1 MAAAHLMW
9 FGDIRRPIPLITSRQ
24 FFRSASAFRMIGF
37 VSRDSVIGATALLIA
52 LTVVVTWPQA
62 FHMRTQVVAHE
73 DTLLSMWRLGWI
85 AHALKADPAHL
96 FDGNIFYPNVHT
108 LAYSDATLLE
118 GVVAA
123 PWLWAHANPVLVY
136 NLLLLGGIVS
146 SGVGMFVLVRHLT
159 KNPDAAL
166 VSAAIFTIAPYRI
179 EHFMHLELQWTVWM
193 PLTLL
198 AIHRIFEDGSIR
210 RGVVAGLLLSLQLL
224 SSVYYGVFLGMI
236 TAVFIL
242 LLAASQPSRV
252 RSAVVP
258 LCVAA
263 IVPAFVALVYAR
275 PYVDVARLFGT
286 RDAAEIANFSAY
298 LSSYITAP
306 TQNWIW
312 GWTGATVDGNERH
325 LFPGLITV
333 ALAVVAFANNPRRR
347 SPWIYLVLAIVAFQ
361 FSLGMN
367 SAVYRWMHH
376 HIWALEGFRA
386 PARFAVLVVCALA
399 VLAGFGFEYL
409 QRLVSRRSAL
419 LATVLV
425 ALAIECGSGPLP
437 MDTVPTQLPDVYKFL
452 KTRNQAVVVEL
463 PIDDGHLTRLFMY
476 WSAQHL
482 SRLVNGYSGMTPRD
496 YEETLARMRTFP
508 DAAAIARLRELDVR
522 YILVH
527 EFFFREQQRTALIL
541 ELARRPDLI
550 PNGKYRNWVGT
561 TQVFELKPADQSSS
575 SQNDKRSNV
584 Q

>member
-1 MAAAHLMW
+1 
-9 FGDIRRPIPLITSRQ
+9 
-24 FFRSASAFRMIGF
+24 
-37 VSRDSVIGATALLIA
+37 
-52 LTVVVTWPQA
+52 
-62 FHMRTQVVAHE
+62 
-73 DTLLSMWRLGWI
+73 
-85 AHALKADPAHL
+85 
-96 FDGNIFYPNVHT
+96 
-108 LAYSDATLLE
+108 
-118 GVVAA
+118 
-123 PWLWAHANPVLVY
+123 
-136 NLLLLGGIVS
+136 
-146 SGVGMFVLVRHLT
+146 
-159 KNPDAAL
+159 
-166 VSAAIFTIAPYRI
+166 
-179 EHFMHLELQWTVWM
+179 
-193 PLTLL
+193 
-198 AIHRIFEDGSIR
+198 
-210 RGVVAGLLLSLQLL
+210 VAGLLISLQLL
-224 SSVYYGVFLGMI
+224 SSVYYGAFLGMI
-236 TAVFIL
+236 TAVFIV
-242 LLAASQPSRV
+242 LLAASQPSRI

-263 IVPAFVALVYAR
+263 IVPAVVALVYAR
-275 PYVDVARLFGT
+275 PYVEVARLFGT

-298 LSSYITAP
+298 LRSYITAP

-333 ALAVVAFANNPRRR
+333 ALAVMAFAKNRRYPF
-347 SPWIYLVLAIVAFQ
+347 PWIYLVLAIVAFQ

-367 SAVYRWMHH
+367 SAVYRWLHD

-463 PIDDGHLTRLFMY
+463 PIDDGYLTRLFMY

-496 YEETLARMRTFP
+496 YVETLARMRTFP

-541 ELARRPDLI
+541 ELARRPELI